1 MLINVADSTT
11 TFVNLFNFP
20 MLNPNSALLTLTYL
34 GAERAIPNYNVM
46 GLAKA
51 SLEANVR
58 YMANHSNT
66 IFESND
72 AANSSTRGFSFSFW

>member
-1 MLINVADSTT
+1 MATMLTLSLVKALKLPMTSVHIALLRMAKASRA
-11 TFVNLFNFP
+11 

-51 SLEANVR
+51 SLKQTFTW
-58 YMANHSNT
+58 YGKCYGS
-66 IFESND
+66 
-72 AANSSTRGFSFSFW
+72 